1 MVFHDLSSL
10 HSQSENKKK
19 QLSIA
24 SPTDRLLACFL
35 DFLILGPIVG
45 LFTAVYLRE
54 LRSYAFYDVE
64 GLEVG
69 ITFFLMALIAILTT
83 SLIQAIFLILGGAS
97 PGQRFLHLKVIPL
110 DSSVVESSAS
120 PGISFSQAMLRTLT
134 WWFALP
140 LFLIPFLEVFSHP
153 LRRAFHDRIS
163 DTVVICLKGRD
174 SRPNPSE
181 SRLLTSWM
189 QMFSFGLFAIFILI
203 INRIEDKTLEGNWSS
218 AKAQPVP
225 SECAAVDLHSTDI
238 RSRMDQALA
247 LYITENLSS
256 RCLGREA
263 DFALWQRQSRYYPL
277 AYFIKSVISEDI
289 QERGGYQERICID
302 SKSEECILSK
312 FWSSR
317 SKSDSESLRKSGMQ
331 LAASRILMM
340 EYSIQH
346 KEFSSALALVNE
358 FLNDPNLE
366 EAVAKS
372 YVRLIWEIE
381 KTYQPLDGSR
391 SPASKRNP
399 SELGQTDL
407 NSTELESALK
417 AFKER
422 FDIE

>member
-10 HSQSENKKK
+10 HSPVENTKI

-24 SPTDRLLACFL
+24 SPADRLLACFL

-54 LRSYAFYDVE
+54 LRSYAFYDIE

-69 ITFFLMALIAILTT
+69 ITFFLMALIAILAT
-83 SLIQAIFLILGGAS
+83 SLIQSLFLILGGAS
-97 PGQRFLHLKVIPL
+97 PGQRFLHLRVIPL
-110 DSSVVESSAS
+110 DSSVLENGASS
-120 PGISFSQAMLRTLT
+120 GISFSQAMLRTLT

-174 SRPNPSE
+174 SRPNLSE

-189 QMFSFGLFAIFILI
+189 QMFSLGLFAILILLI
-203 INRIEDKTLEGNWSS
+203 HRIEEKTLEGNWSS
-218 AKAQPVP
+218 ARAQPIP
-225 SECAAVDLHSTDI
+225 SECAGVDLHSTDI

-277 AYFIKSVISEDI
+277 AYFIKSIISEDI
-289 QERGGYQERICID
+289 QERGGYQERICVD

-317 SKSDSESLRKSGMQ
+317 SSMDSESLRKSGMQ
-331 LAASRILMM
+331 LVASRILMM
-340 EYSIQH
+340 EYAIQH
-346 KEFSSALALVNE
+346 KEFSSALALINE
-358 FLNDPNLE
+358 FLKDPNLE

-381 KTYQPLDGSR
+381 KSYHSLEGSR
-391 SPASKRNP
+391 LPASKRP
-399 SELGQTDL
+399 AAEL
-407 NSTELESALK
+407 NKTELESALK